1 MFCPYISRLPSEQQ
15 PQQQQQPANSG
26 PSPSRLVSTSAA
38 TSTQNGANRSSQP
51 VAGGAKPG
59 ALPANL
65 DEFKVSQLSNGSVLQ
80 CTLKVST
87 LLNVLVFQVAELK
100 QELKL
105 RGLTVSGTKNDLIE
119 RLKNYQEQNGGVVVG
134 SGPMKTVQVPPQ
146 EVAVQSKDAIGKGA
160 AYAVAMS
167 SGIQAAALPQIT
179 RFNSTSSS
187 PPVSPSPSERSVAG
201 MSADETSCNG
211 DVFGE
216 MVGSVFH
223 SGSVYR
229 FVS

>member
-1 MFCPYISRLPSEQQ
+1 MHYKGQYII
-15 PQQQQQPANSG
+15 N
-26 PSPSRLVSTSAA
+26 
-38 TSTQNGANRSSQP
+38 
-51 VAGGAKPG
+51 
-59 ALPANL
+59 AL
-65 DEFKVSQLSNGSVLQ
+65 S
-80 CTLKVST
+80 
-87 LLNVLVFQVAELK
+87 FQVAELK

-119 RLKNYQEQNGGVVVG
+119 RLKNYQEQNGGAAVAAVG
-134 SGPMKTVQVPPQ
+134 PGPLKTVQVPPQ
-146 EVAVQSKDAIGKGA
+146 EVAAQSSTSVPGTHQSKDTTKVA
-160 AYAVAMS
+160 AYPVAVS
-167 SGIQAAALPQIT
+167 NGIQAVALPQIT

-187 PPVSPSPSERSVAG
+187 PPVSPTPSERSVAG

-216 MVGSVFH
+216 MVGSVLH